1 MQPAQEVVLHSI
13 TIGGRIQVMETRLTV
28 EATSLHQDQMTGG
41 VEMIS
46 GGQISLH
53 RDLNHSCKPNPF
65 HNYSDYL
72 HLISDLYC
80 IGKGEEAL

>member
-1 MQPAQEVVLHSI
+1 MQPAQEVVLHI
-13 TIGGRIQVMETRLTV
+13 IVIEGKIQAMETRLTV

-53 RDLNHSCKPNPF
+53 QDLNHSCKPNHF
-65 HNYSDYL
+65 HNYPDYL
-72 HLISDLYC
+72 HLISDLFC
-80 IGKGEEAL
+80 LGKGEEAL